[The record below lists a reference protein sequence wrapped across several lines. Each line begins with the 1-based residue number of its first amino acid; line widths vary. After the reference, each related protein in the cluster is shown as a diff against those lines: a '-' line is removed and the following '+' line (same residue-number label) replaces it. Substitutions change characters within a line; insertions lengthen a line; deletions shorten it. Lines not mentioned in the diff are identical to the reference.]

1 MLQAKLTEDDYKKCY
16 PALTSGID
24 RLVKNYEKRLPFF
37 SPWVERH
44 PRTYQKFLAC
54 EAYINPGKET
64 TYYIMRRLQQFSLGW
79 LQCPLHDG
87 ELFDFELDETLHAVY
102 GDSDGEAAD
111 AVKWFRALQ
120 TAWVTRNQKAID
132 FLMGMDFKVVRSVTP
147 YDDSV
152 FTSIAALYRKLHL
165 QQDIRDAL
173 LEAQYSPTTLSRLGT
188 WADTVELI
196 YLPIIDVIATIAFEE
211 GEVRFNQA
219 IENALHK
226 HQKKYSKDPDIA
238 TPDTALSMPL
248 MGLAAL
254 AYDRLGYR
262 VTVENRYIPQW
273 LVEHQ
278 DWSQLPPL
286 ADDSLRLNFP
296 VRTRNPLEK

>member
-1 MLQAKLTEDDYKKCY
+1 MISAVLTKEKHELILPLLTED
-16 PALTSGID
+16 ID
-24 RLVKNYEKRLPFF
+24 DLAEFYEKNSLPLRNWL
-37 SPWVERH
+37 PG
-44 PRTYQKFLAC
+44 TIGDYQQYLAYEC
-54 EAYINPGKET
+54 YINPGKET
-64 TYYIMRRLQQFSLGW
+64 TYYIMRRLQQLSLGW
-79 LQCPLHDG
+79 LQCPLYNG

-132 FLMGMDFKVVRSVTP
+132 FLMGMDFRVVRSVTP

-165 QQDIRDAL
+165 QQDIRNAL

-238 TPDTALSMPL
+238 TPDTALSLPL